1 MIKYFLFFLIINL
14 ISNNEQY
21 DDNILILN
29 EDKFDQAL
37 KKYDNLLIFFYT
49 PHNKERQKLL
59 KIFNTAANVLK
70 KEGKT
75 LAKVNCAKNKRI
87 KFQYN
92 IHKYPTLFLFNKW
105 NNKYIKYEGENKE
118 SDIIDFVRKKSV
130 SIKSDL

>member
-1 MIKYFLFFLIINL
+1 MYKYFLFFLIINI
-14 ISNNEQY
+14 ISNNEQN

-37 KKYDNLLIFFYT
+37 KKYDNLLIIFYT
-49 PHNKERQKLL
+49 PHNKECKKLL
-59 KIFNTAANVLK
+59 KELNNATLILK

-75 LAKVNCAKNKRI
+75 LAKVNCAKNKRV
-87 KFQYN
+87 KFQYHIN
-92 IHKYPTLFLFNKW
+92 KYPTLFLFNKW
-105 NNKYIKYEGENKE
+105 NNKYIKYEGENNE